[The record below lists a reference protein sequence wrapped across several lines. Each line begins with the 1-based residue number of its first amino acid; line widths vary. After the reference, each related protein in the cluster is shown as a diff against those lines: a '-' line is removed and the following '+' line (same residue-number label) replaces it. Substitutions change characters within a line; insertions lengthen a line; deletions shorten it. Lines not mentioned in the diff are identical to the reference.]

1 MNLGSLSP
9 IQPMDVEEIKRQ
21 LSVTDLAYQAVTSH
35 GFVFPTLPNQ
45 QYRGVLP
52 SNLIHLD
59 DNTLGELLGQIANWC
74 LYADTELAQ
83 ARAARNQAEEILN
96 SISARLR
103 LSVKMGSEGKRKPSN
118 PELDDVVNSDPRVI
132 EAKRNYLYA
141 EAVFDYTKQLTTAAQ
156 RDWETASRRI
166 TQRGQEIERNRRTEG
181 VGTVPVMS
189 SAFSRR

>member
-1 MNLGSLSP
+1 
-9 IQPMDVEEIKRQ
+9 MDVEEMKRQ
-21 LSVTDLAYQAVTSH
+21 LTVADLAYQAVTSR
-35 GFVFPTLPNQ
+35 GFAFPTLPNQ
-45 QYRGVLP
+45 QYHGVLP

-59 DNTLGELLGQIANWC
+59 DNNLGELLGQIASWC

-118 PELDDVVNSDPRVI
+118 PELDDVVNSDPRII
-132 EAKRNYLYA
+132 EAKRNYLFA

-156 RDWETASRRI
+156 RDWETVSRRI

-181 VGTVPVMS
+181 TGTVPVMS
-189 SAFSRR
+189 SAFRR